1 MPVSELIGADQCAG
15 PKDQAGEDY
24 REVCFHELKLSGI
37 LGPRVMNDK
46 VKPFSFRA
54 LESVG
59 ANIYALPT
67 PLQLPLQ
74 NLVLMF
80 FTLLLAHLNARR

>member
-1 MPVSELIGADQCAG
+1 
-15 PKDQAGEDY
+15 
-24 REVCFHELKLSGI
+24 
-37 LGPRVMNDK
+37 MNDT